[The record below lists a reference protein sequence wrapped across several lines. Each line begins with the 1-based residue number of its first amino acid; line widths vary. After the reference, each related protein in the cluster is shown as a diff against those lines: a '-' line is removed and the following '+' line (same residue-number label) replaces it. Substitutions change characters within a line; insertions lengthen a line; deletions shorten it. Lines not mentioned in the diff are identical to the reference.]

1 MKETA
6 MKRDERQTAAEA
18 LLPLRPVDL
27 QILLVLMVS
36 DLHGYGLMKE
46 VERQSGGRV
55 TVEVGSLYRV
65 IKRLLA
71 NELIEEAGG
80 APEESNAKRR
90 RNYRIST
97 LGRQTARAEADRL
110 VGVIEMAQQRQLLE
124 GGKQV

>member
-1 MKETA
+1 
-6 MKRDERQTAAEA
+6 MKRNQRQTAAEA

-27 QILLVLMVS
+27 QILLVLMVT